1 MVTRLST
8 LREELDARQPAL
20 QVDGSLIAYPFDWQ
34 EPAATERAAWE
45 SMRDAGRDASF
56 EYVAL
61 PWATL
66 IDGLNRGAVKVRPLL
81 AVLAE
86 IHRSHPRKAERR
98 VTVAQHIEAML
109 YPELL
114 TAVGITDVFWSH
126 AVLGQEQ
133 VDGMRIHPFPLYPA
147 QAPSLQPATAETDDR
162 RWLANFIGAYR
173 AGLYLSNVRDLI
185 YADAGRWD
193 DVLIVRR
200 ESWHFDRIV
209 YEEQV
214 RGLKPSE
221 ALVAKE
227 RAMAEE
233 YLDAI
238 RQSWFTLCPTGSGPN
253 SIRVFECLALGS
265 IPIVLTRT
273 LRLAGD
279 AGLWRRA
286 AIIEDDSEAGYRRAM
301 ERARAT
307 TVAQRQP
314 MIQAGRELALQVLP
328 SGYGELIAG
337 AFRQQAPADARHAH
351 APPLRQALSG
361 KRICFIGFSFTGF
374 GDQTSIGA
382 CVRQRLGAGAED
394 WSVREVS
401 YGGLSINALA
411 GLIGQASADVAAGDL
426 VVLEIATSL
435 VSQYGYQ
442 AADALPYVR
451 WIVWHLIREK
461 NARLMFMHIFRAD
474 LDDDDCVVQAVREI
488 ADEFSVPILDFKQ
501 EFRAKY
507 PDVSVIT
514 TDGIHPTEAV
524 RREIANLFVDFLEC
538 QPCPVHRA
546 GEVAPVPQFGF
557 VDARLHA
564 RGMEEFA
571 YAGRG
576 KRIDAC
582 VLPEGDT
589 LEFDLGHPSRIVGLY
604 FIYSPETGAVE
615 VRIDGGD
622 PLLLITRDQHS
633 YYRRIGFRPIDKM
646 GRLVRVTSAGGH
658 KSIPLLRPSVLKHES
673 RRDLICGLCVAIA

>member
-8 LREELDARQPAL
+8 LREELDARLPAL

-45 SMRDAGRDASF
+45 SMRDAGRDAPF

-66 IDGLNRGAVKVRPLL
+66 IDGLNRGAAKVRALL

-86 IHRSHPRKAERR
+86 IHCSHPRKAERR

-126 AVLGQEQ
+126 AILGQEQ

-147 QAPSLQPATAETDDR
+147 QAPSLQPATAKTDGR

-279 AGLWRRA
+279 AELWQRA
-286 AIIEDDSEAGYRRAM
+286 AIVEDDSEAGYRRAM

-307 TVAQRQP
+307 TPAQRLE
-314 MIQAGRELALQVLP
+314 MIQAGRALAELVLP
-328 SGYGELIAG
+328 GGYLKILLSLFE
-337 AFRQQAPADARHAH
+337 RPAAKAARMN
-351 APPLRQALSG
+351 
-361 KRICFIGFSFTGF
+361 
-374 GDQTSIGA
+374 
-382 CVRQRLGAGAED
+382 E
-394 WSVREVS
+394 
-401 YGGLSINALA
+401 
-411 GLIGQASADVAAGDL
+411 
-426 VVLEIATSL
+426 
-435 VSQYGYQ
+435 
-442 AADALPYVR
+442 
-451 WIVWHLIREK
+451 
-461 NARLMFMHIFRAD
+461 
-474 LDDDDCVVQAVREI
+474 
-488 ADEFSVPILDFKQ
+488 
-501 EFRAKY
+501 
-507 PDVSVIT
+507 
-514 TDGIHPTEAV
+514 V
-524 RREIANLFVDFLEC
+524 RRV
-538 QPCPVHRA
+538 
-546 GEVAPVPQFGF
+546 VA
-557 VDARLHA
+557 
-564 RGMEEFA
+564 
-571 YAGRG
+571 
-576 KRIDAC
+576 
-582 VLPEGDT
+582 
-589 LEFDLGHPSRIVGLY
+589 
-604 FIYSPETGAVE
+604 
-615 VRIDGGD
+615 
-622 PLLLITRDQHS
+622 
-633 YYRRIGFRPIDKM
+633 
-646 GRLVRVTSAGGH
+646 
-658 KSIPLLRPSVLKHES
+658 
-673 RRDLICGLCVAIA
+673 